1 MSFLCVVI
9 SDGRKVSW
17 PHVMERDGQKNVLSL
32 CSGKGWLESV
42 RALCMGIARKMGMEG
57 GGMLS
62 NDENTEIN
70 FERLGAKSPVPLTLS
85 PIILLLG

>member
-1 MSFLCVVI
+1 MSLLCTVI

-57 GGMLS
+57 GGCCQMMKTL
-62 NDENTEIN
+62 
-70 FERLGAKSPVPLTLS
+70 KSTLRGWG
-85 PIILLLG
+85 LKAQFH